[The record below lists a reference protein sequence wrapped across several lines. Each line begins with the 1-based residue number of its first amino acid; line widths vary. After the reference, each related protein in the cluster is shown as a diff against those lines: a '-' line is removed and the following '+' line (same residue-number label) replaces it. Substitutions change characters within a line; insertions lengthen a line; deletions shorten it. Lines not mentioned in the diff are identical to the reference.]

1 MTLVDSAASRKVSTA
16 PRRLTAAEAVSE
28 IPDGATLAIAGSG
41 GGVLEPEALI
51 LALAA
56 RFREEGHPRDLTIV
70 HSMGLGD
77 KISRGMSHLAQ
88 PGLIKRIIGGHMGNS
103 THIGEMIRTNQVE
116 AYNVPLGVLSQLF
129 RDTAA
134 GRPGL
139 LTKTGLGT
147 FVDPRLGGP
156 GLNEISTE
164 KLLEVMEIDGEEYL
178 FYHSIPLDFAFVRG
192 STADAN
198 GNIAYDDEPSYLDTL
213 ETCMAVRR
221 GRGDRPGRAF
231 LQVKAVTE
239 ERFNP
244 RRARIPAMLVDTLV
258 EDPHQW
264 QTYVAERD
272 DVLAGNER
280 LPDEAFTPMPFSWR
294 KVIARRAADEV
305 RPGDIVNLGVGVPD
319 GVASV
324 LNERHMLDQ
333 ITMTNEHGVVGG
345 VTSLGMTFGAS
356 KNFDS
361 LLTMPNIIDLYQGGL
376 LDIAFLGF
384 AQADRDGNVNVSLY
398 NGEIMGAGG
407 FIDITQNARRVVFCG
422 SFTAGGFRPTFNGGA
437 LAIEQEGRTKKFV
450 DRVEHVTFS
459 GEQARARGQE
469 VHVVTERAVFSLG
482 ASGLE
487 LIELAPGADLERDVL
502 AQCEFAVPIGDLQSM
517 PAPYFES

>member
-1 MTLVDSAASRKVSTA
+1 M
-16 PRRLTAAEAVSE
+16 
-28 IPDGATLAIAGSG
+28 
-41 GGVLEPEALI
+41 LEPDALI
-51 LALAA
+51 MALGERYRA
-56 RFREEGHPRDLTIV
+56 EGHPRDLTIV

-77 KISRGMSHLAQ
+77 KISRGMSYLAQ

-103 THIGEMIRTNQVE
+103 THIGEMIRENQLE

-156 GLNEISTE
+156 GLNEISTAE
-164 KLLEVMEIDGEEYL
+164 LVEVTEIDGEEYL
-178 FYHSIPLDFAFVRG
+178 FYRSIPLDFAFVRG
-192 STADAN
+192 SYADEA
-198 GNIAYDDEPSYLDTL
+198 GNIAYDNEPSYLDTL

-221 GRGDRPGRAF
+221 GRGEGTGRAY
-231 LQVKAVTE
+231 LQVKSILD
-239 ERFNP
+239 ERFHP
-244 RRARIPAMLVDTLV
+244 RRARIPAMLVDALV
-258 EDPHQW
+258 EYPEQW
-264 QTYVAERD
+264 QTYVSEQN

-280 LPDEAFTPMPFSWR
+280 LPEEAFAPMPFSWR
-294 KVIARRAADEV
+294 KVIARRAAAEV
-305 RPGDIVNLGVGVPD
+305 RPGDVVNLGVGVPD

-324 LNERHMLDQ
+324 LQERKMLDQ

-356 KNFDS
+356 MNFDS

-384 AQADRDGNVNVSLY
+384 AQADQEGNVNVSLY

-422 SFTAGGFRPTFNGGA
+422 SFTAGGLRPSFTDGQ
-437 LAIEQEGRTKKFV
+437 ISIDQEGRTAKFV
-450 DRVEHVTFS
+450 DHVEQITFS
-459 GEQARARGQE
+459 GTQARARGQE
-469 VHVVTERAVFSLG
+469 VHIVTERAVFALG
-482 ASGLE
+482 DNGLE
-487 LIELAPGADLERDVL
+487 LVELAPGVDFERDVAAHCGFPVTAHDTRL
-502 AQCEFAVPIGDLQSM
+502 M
-517 PAPYFES
+517 PATYFESDDK

>member
-1 MTLVDSAASRKVSTA
+1 MTLVDSADVHTVA
-16 PRRLTAAEAVSE
+16 PRRLTADEAVAE

-41 GGVLEPEALI
+41 GGVLEPDALI
-51 LALAA
+51 VALAN
-56 RFREEGHPRDLTIV
+56 RFRAEGHPRDLTIV

-77 KISRGMSHLAQ
+77 KVSRGMSHLAQ

-116 AYNVPLGVLSQLF
+116 AYNIPLGVLSQLF

-139 LTKTGLGT
+139 LTKTGIGT
-147 FVDPRLGGP
+147 FVDPRVGGP
-156 GLNEISTE
+156 GLNAISDAQ
-164 KLLEVMEIDGEEYL
+164 LVEVMEVDGEEYL
-178 FYHSIPLDFAFVRG
+178 FYHSVPLDFAFVRG
-192 STADAN
+192 STADAS
-198 GNIAYDDEPSYLDTL
+198 GNIAFDDEPSYLDTL

-221 GRGDRPGRAF
+221 GRGERPGRAF
-231 LQVKAVTE
+231 LQVKSIKD

-244 RRARIPAMLVDTLV
+244 RRARIPAMLVDALV
-258 EDPHQW
+258 EYPQQW
-264 QTYVAERD
+264 QTYVAEVD
-272 DVLAGNER
+272 EVLAGNER
-280 LPDEAFTPMPFSWR
+280 LPEDAFAPMPFSWR
-294 KVIARRAADEV
+294 KVIARRAADQV
-305 RPGDIVNLGVGVPD
+305 RPGDVVNLGVGVPD

-324 LNERHMLDQ
+324 LKERGMLDQ
-333 ITMTNEHGVVGG
+333 ITMTNEHGVIGG

-356 KNFDS
+356 MNFDS

-384 AQADRDGNVNVSLY
+384 AQADREGNINVSLY

-407 FIDITQNARRVVFCG
+407 FIDITQNARRIVFCG
-422 SFTAGGFRPTFNGGA
+422 SFTAGGLRPSFDGGV
-437 LAIEQEGRTKKFV
+437 LSIEQEGRTKKLV
-450 DRVEHVTFS
+450 DRVEHITFS
-459 GEQARARGQE
+459 GQQARARGQE
-469 VHVVTERAVFSLG
+469 VHIVTERAVFSLE

-502 AQCEFAVPIGDLQSM
+502 AQCEFDVTIGNLHSM
-517 PAPYFES
+517 PSAYFES